1 MRAVDLLVKKRD
13 GLSLTKDELHFLFQG
28 YIQGTI
34 PDYQM
39 SAWAMAVLFQG
50 MTFEECTHLT
60 LEMAH
65 SGDMIDL
72 SAIPGIK
79 VDKHS
84 TGGVGDKTSLVLLP
98 LVAACGVPVA
108 KMSGRGL
115 GHTGGTL
122 DKLESIPGLTT
133 SLSRQKFLAQV
144 KKMNIAI
151 IGQTGDLVPAD
162 KKLYSLRDVTAT
174 VESIPLIA
182 SSIVSK
188 KLAAG
193 ADAIVLD
200 VKYGDG
206 AFMNTFDKAHEL
218 AKTMVE
224 IGQRA
229 GRKFIAILSNMA
241 QPLGNAIGN
250 RLEVSE
256 AIATL
261 QMEGPQD
268 LTELCITLGS
278 YMVWLGGKAATLQ
291 EGRERITQALTS
303 GKGYDKFKEL
313 IKAQGGDVAYIE
325 QPENLGK
332 APVIHQVKAIET
344 GWLQQIN
351 CRSLGLIAMQMG
363 AGRSKIDDIIR
374 PDVGLKVYAKVG
386 DYVSKGTVLG
396 EIHSD
401 SESITNS
408 VIPSFI
414 ESFHWVS
421 SPVSSEK
428 LIEAVVE

>member
-1 MRAVDLLVKKRD
+1 MRAVDLILKKRD
-13 GLSLTKDELHFLFQG
+13 GLSLTNDELHFLIQG
-28 YIQGTI
+28 YIQGSI

-39 SAWAMAVLFQG
+39 SAWSMAVLFQG
-50 MTFEECTHLT
+50 MTFEECTQLT

-65 SGDMIDL
+65 SGDMVDL
-72 SAIPGIK
+72 SSIPGIK

-122 DKLESIPGLTT
+122 DKLESIPGVTT
-133 SLSRQKFLAQV
+133 SLSQQQFLEQV
-144 KKMNIAI
+144 KKINIAI
-151 IGQTGDLVPAD
+151 IGQTGNLVPAD

-193 ADAIVLD
+193 ADAIILD

-206 AFMNTFDKAHEL
+206 AFMNTFEKAHEL

-229 GRKFIAILSNMA
+229 GRKFIAVLSNMN

-261 QMEGPQD
+261 QMNGPQD

-278 YMVWLGGKAATLQ
+278 YMIWLGGKAETLQ
-291 EGRERITQALTS
+291 EGRERITKALAS
-303 GKGYDKFKEL
+303 GEGYDKFKEL
-313 IKAQGGDVAYIE
+313 IRVQGGEVAYIE
-325 QPENLGK
+325 QPENLVK
-332 APVIHQVKAIET
+332 APVIHQVKAEGA
-344 GWLQQIN
+344 GWVRQID

-363 AGRSKIDDIIR
+363 AGRSKIEDTIR
-374 PDVGLKVYAKVG
+374 PDIGLKVYAKVG
-386 DYVSKGTVLG
+386 DYVSKGTILG
-396 EIHSD
+396 EIYSD
-401 SESITNS
+401 SESIVNS
-408 VIPSFI
+408 VTQPLI
-414 ESFHWVS
+414 ESFHLVD
-421 SPVSSEK
+421 SPVPSEN
-428 LIEAVVE
+428 LIEAIVE